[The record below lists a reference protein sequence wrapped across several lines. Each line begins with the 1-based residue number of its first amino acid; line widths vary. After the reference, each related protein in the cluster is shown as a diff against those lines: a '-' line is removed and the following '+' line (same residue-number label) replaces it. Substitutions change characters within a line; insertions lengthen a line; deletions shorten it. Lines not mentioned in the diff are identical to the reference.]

1 MSMTG
6 SKDPRTIIEQAAMSR
21 LQIGA
26 VAITVGLNAL
36 DGFDVLSISFA
47 SPGIAAEWGVER
59 AALGVILSMELIGM
73 AVGSVLL
80 GGVADRIGRRRMI
93 LGCLVTMMTGMAM
106 ASRATGITDLS
117 IWRVLTGLGIGGMLA
132 TVNAVTAEF
141 ANAAR
146 RNVCLAVMAI
156 GYPLGAVGGGMVAAK
171 LLTVGD
177 WRNVFEFGA
186 VVTACFIPLVWVF
199 VPESIH
205 YLVDRR
211 PEGALARINRT
222 LARMRHPTVDALPEP
237 TAAERKR
244 SVTDIFS
251 PALLRTTIL
260 LTLGYFAHCV
270 TFYFILKW
278 SPKIVVDLGFIPS
291 AAAGVLVWTN
301 VGGATGGAIF
311 GLVAQRVDLKRLTL
325 VALGLSSVTVALF
338 GAAGASTL
346 TMLSALACISGFF
359 TNAAIVGYY
368 TIFARAYPT
377 HVRATGTGFVVG
389 VGRGGAALS
398 PILAGFL
405 FAGGISLAGVA
416 IVLAC
421 GSLVSLAALAF
432 TRLRLADVVHGAEE
446 VAPVPA

>member
-1 MSMTG
+1 MNN
-6 SKDPRTIIEQAAMSR
+6 DPRTIIDQAPMSR
-21 LQIGA
+21 LQMAA

-47 SPGIAAEWGVER
+47 SPGIAAEWGVDR

-93 LGCLVTMMTGMAM
+93 LACLVTMMTGMAM
-106 ASRATGITDLS
+106 ASRATGISDLS

-146 RNVCLAVMAI
+146 RNICVALMAI
-156 GYPLGAVGGGMVAAK
+156 GYPLGAVSGGMVAAA
-171 LLTVGD
+171 LLKGGE

-186 VVTACFIPLVWVF
+186 IVTACFIPLVWLF
-199 VPESIH
+199 VPETVH
-205 YLVDRR
+205 YLVERR
-211 PEGALARINRT
+211 PADALARINRT
-222 LARMRHPTVDALPEP
+222 LERMRHPTVDALPEP
-237 TAAERKR
+237 TVAERKR
-244 SVTDIFS
+244 SLTDIFS
-251 PALLRTTIL
+251 PALLGTTIL
-260 LTLGYFAHCV
+260 VTLGYFAHCV

-278 SPKIVVDLGFIPS
+278 SPKIVVDLGFVPS

-301 VGGATGGAIF
+301 VGGATGGAVF
-311 GLVAQRVDLKRLTL
+311 GLIAQRVDLKRLTL
-325 VALGLSSVTVALF
+325 FTLALSSVTVALF

-346 TMLSALACISGFF
+346 TMLSALACLSGFF

-368 TIFARAYPT
+368 TIFARAFPT
-377 HVRATGTGFVVG
+377 HVRATGTGFAIG

-405 FAGGISLAGVA
+405 FSGGVSLAGVA
-416 IVLAC
+416 IVMAC
-421 GSLVSLAALAF
+421 GSLVSLAALAL
-432 TRLRLADVVHGAEE
+432 TRLRLADVMHGAEE
-446 VAPVPA
+446 FAPIAA

>member
-1 MSMTG
+1 MTMTG
-6 SKDPRTIIEQAAMSR
+6 SKDPRTIVDQAPMSW
-21 LQIGA
+21 LQIAA

-93 LGCLVTMMTGMAM
+93 LACLVTMMTGMAM

-146 RNVCLAVMAI
+146 RNTCLAVMAI
-156 GYPLGAVGGGMVAAK
+156 GYPLGAVGGGKVAA
-171 LLTVGD
+171 LLLNGGD
-177 WRNVFEFGA
+177 WRAVFEFGA
-186 VVTACFIPLVWVF
+186 IVTACFIPLVWVF

-222 LARMRHPTVDALPEP
+222 LTRMRHPTVDGLPEP

-325 VALGLSSVTVALF
+325 IALGLSSVTVALF
-338 GAAGASTL
+338 GAAGATML

-446 VAPVPA
+446 VAPVAA

>member
-1 MSMTG
+1 MNS
-6 SKDPRTIIEQAAMSR
+6 DPRTIIDQAPMSR
-21 LQIGA
+21 LQIAA

-47 SPGIAAEWGVER
+47 SPGFFTEWGIDR
-59 AALGVILSMELIGM
+59 KALGFVLSMELIGM
-73 AVGSVLL
+73 AIGSVLL

-93 LGCLVTMMTGMAM
+93 LACLVTMMTGMAM
-106 ASRATGITDLS
+106 ASRASGVEDLS
-117 IWRVLTGLGIGGMLA
+117 IWRLLTGLGIGGMLA

-146 RNVCLAVMAI
+146 RNICVALMSI
-156 GYPLGAVGGGMVAAK
+156 GYPLGAVIGGTIAAQ
-171 LLTVGD
+171 LLKGGN
-177 WRNVFEFGA
+177 WRSIFEFGA
-186 VVTACFIPLVWVF
+186 IVTACFIPLVWVF

-211 PEGALARINRT
+211 PAGALARINRT

-244 SVTDIFS
+244 SLADIFS

-260 LTLGYFAHCV
+260 LTLGYFAHCI

-278 SPKIVVDLGFIPS
+278 SPKIVVDLGFVPS

-311 GLVAQRVDLKRLTL
+311 GLIAQRVDLKRLTL
-325 VALGLSSVTVALF
+325 VALVLSSVTVALF
-338 GAAGASTL
+338 GASGASTL
-346 TMLSALACISGFF
+346 TMLSALACVSGFF

-368 TIFARAYPT
+368 TIFARAFPT
-377 HVRATGTGFVVG
+377 HIRATGTGFAVG

-421 GSLVSLAALAF
+421 GSLVSLAALAL
-432 TRLRLADVVHGAEE
+432 TRLRLADVVHGAED
-446 VAPVPA
+446 VAPLSA

>member
-1 MSMTG
+1 MSMTS
-6 SKDPRTIIEQAAMSR
+6 SKDPRTIIEQAPMSR

-93 LGCLVTMMTGMAM
+93 LACLVTMMTGMAM

-146 RNVCLAVMAI
+146 RNTCLAVMAI
-156 GYPLGAVGGGMVAAK
+156 GYPLGAVGGGKVAA
-171 LLTVGD
+171 LLLNGGD
-177 WRNVFEFGA
+177 WRAVFEFGA
-186 VVTACFIPLVWVF
+186 IVTACFIPLVWVF

-211 PEGALARINRT
+211 PAGALARINRT

>member
-1 MSMTG
+1 
-6 SKDPRTIIEQAAMSR
+6 
-21 LQIGA
+21 
-26 VAITVGLNAL
+26 
-36 DGFDVLSISFA
+36 VLSISFA

-59 AALGVILSMELIGM
+59 AALGVVLSMELIGM

-93 LGCLVTMMTGMAM
+93 LACLVTMMAGMVM
-106 ASRATGITDLS
+106 ASRATGIGDLS

-146 RNVCLAVMAI
+146 RNVCLALMTI
-156 GYPLGAVGGGMVAAK
+156 GYPLGAVSGGMVAA
-171 LLTVGD
+171 LLLKGGD
-177 WRNVFEFGA
+177 WRSVFEFGA

-199 VPESIH
+199 VPESVH

-211 PEGALARINRT
+211 PAGALALVNRT
-222 LARMRHPTVDALPEP
+222 LARMRHPTVDVLPVP
-237 TAAERKR
+237 TAAEQKR
-244 SVTDIFS
+244 SFTDIFS

-260 LTLGYFAHCV
+260 VTLAYFAHCV

-278 SPKIVVDLGFIPS
+278 SPKIVVDLGFVPS

-311 GLVAQRVDLKRLTL
+311 GLLAQRVDLKRLTL
-325 VALGLSSVTVALF
+325 VTLALSSVTVALF
-338 GAAGASTL
+338 GASGASTL
-346 TMLSALACISGFF
+346 TMLSAFACLSGFC

-368 TIFARAYPT
+368 TIFARAFPT
-377 HVRATGTGFVVG
+377 HVRATGTGFVIG
-389 VGRGGAALS
+389 VGRSGAALS
-398 PILAGFL
+398 PMLAGFL
-405 FAGGISLAGVA
+405 FAGGVSLSGVA
-416 IVLAC
+416 IVMAC

-432 TRLRLADVVHGAEE
+432 TRLRLADVVHGVEDATSTR
-446 VAPVPA
+446 A